1 MSLGFTI
8 VGDIFVYVTI
18 FNPTIEV
25 VTFLVHTWSFKQDWS
40 YNIQD

>member
-25 VTFLVHTWSFKQDWS
+25 VTFLVDTWSFKQDWS